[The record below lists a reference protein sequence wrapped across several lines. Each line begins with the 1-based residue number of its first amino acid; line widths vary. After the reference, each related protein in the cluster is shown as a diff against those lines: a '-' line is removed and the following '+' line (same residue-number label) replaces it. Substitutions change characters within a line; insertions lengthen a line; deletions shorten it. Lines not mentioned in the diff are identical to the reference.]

1 VRCSPDKLRSISRGR
16 NIRGLDV
23 PICPVHRV
31 TMTARITQSQSPGDP
46 MTQLTRCDRL
56 IQIRA
61 PEFLTKALDSAAD
74 KRLTSRSDYIRAAL
88 LDRLKADGIDAGR
101 ATPGDI

>member
-1 VRCSPDKLRSISRGR
+1 MI
-16 NIRGLDV
+16 
-23 PICPVHRV
+23 
-31 TMTARITQSQSPGDP
+31 TACITQAQLPGDP
-46 MTQLTRCDRL
+46 MNQLTRCDRL

-88 LDRLKADGIDAGR
+88 LDRLRADGIDPAQLFTT
-101 ATPGDI
+101 A